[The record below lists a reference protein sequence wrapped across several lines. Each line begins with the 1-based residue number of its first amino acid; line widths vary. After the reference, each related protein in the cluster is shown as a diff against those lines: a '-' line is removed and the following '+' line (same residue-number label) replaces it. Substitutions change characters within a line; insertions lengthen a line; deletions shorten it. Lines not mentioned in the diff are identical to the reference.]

1 MLLFEVFSG
10 LKINFNKS
18 SLFASKGAKQLQC
31 KFADYIGC
39 PAKDWP
45 LNYPGHDISPVRRNR
60 RLWAPLVKKIKL
72 KLSHWKGRSLNKAGR
87 LVMLKSSLN
96 NISLYWTNTSLI
108 PVGILKEIDF
118 IRRNFFWGKGNL
130 QENHKK
136 KMHLLCWDAICKPK
150 WKGGLGVQSLQRR
163 NLAMLCK
170 WLWKFK
176 TDRNSYLMR

>member
-1 MLLFEVFSG
+1 MGKGPLLSHIRFADDTILFIDKSWRSCKGIKVVLLLFELFSG

-60 RLWAPLVKKIKL
+60 RLWAPLVNKFKL

-87 LVMLKSSLN
+87 LVMLE
-96 NISLYWTNTSLI
+96 
-108 PVGILKEIDF
+108 PRHV
-118 IRRNFFWGKGNL
+118 
-130 QENHKK
+130 
-136 KMHLLCWDAICKPK
+136 M
-150 WKGGLGVQSLQRR
+150 
-163 NLAMLCK
+163 
-170 WLWKFK
+170 
-176 TDRNSYLMR
+176 